1 MSVKK
6 FFRGIMSVFLTASIL
21 MGTAYAEP
29 SDNMPSET
37 LKTSDTD
44 VPGESDNAVNSS
56 YPGYFDIDR
65 GDIVLQDGMRA
76 VFLTPGVDFSVNDPG
91 LDTVFDKAASY
102 GMNTVIFN
110 SSYDG
115 KYFYSLDLTAEDQL
129 EKSVEAAR
137 FAGMR
142 AYVTLD
148 VNMLLN
154 RVTEQGGGLKEG
166 FSAAVHKFAMKNICD
181 GIIITNYYTEDSK
194 KMHAE
199 YLRSGSGIG
208 YENWLYETN
217 RYIMRTVSEVI
228 KKTTATTP
236 VGIYIEDMWANS
248 DANNKGSE
256 TSAEFQALYDGYCD
270 TKDYIEQGYTDFI
283 LVKAEGSTKSEALN
297 YNNVISWWNELSA
310 SNNVGM
316 YVCHINENVGN
327 VDGWFVDE
335 LLTQLSELEP
345 LSSIGGSVFSSF
357 AALNENKLDFTSY
370 LIKYFNDQINTGS
383 LSKKLT
389 ITSPTQQQYTT
400 TDSSVKFQGT
410 FDENFDVYF
419 NGEKIQLNEVGNF
432 FFQEHLKVGNN
443 YFTIEHKGEKMNYV
457 INRYVDV
464 IKSVENTE
472 NITVEGGT
480 RIMLSAI
487 VYSGSDVSASIN
499 GKIIIMKEMQV
510 SDKVDVNGS
519 YSEYVGYYDVPEGII
534 GKEQK
539 LGNITYYGIYREQG
553 SNPAEEYVTG
563 GTVTIAAKPEPPR
576 TDIEFEIRDQSTAGT
591 GEVVGTMDPVV
602 TESETVKYIR
612 VLNNYTHVYD
622 GTTIEDAP
630 SPIFSEMPINTLD
643 YYKSSYKS
651 KTKEYYISTSGRRYL
666 KDDVKLITDRGIGNN
681 PLVVKSVGNY
691 SSGKSFI
698 KIGTEAKITFNVTV
712 DQKYHTETYGD
723 FGVTKFNAQY
733 VYITFDNI
741 TSITKLPDFS
751 NCAMFSEGVWETVKE
766 DGIPKFRMK
775 LKLRQAGVYSGV
787 AAEYDGNGDLIL
799 TFNIP
804 TATLAGKTI
813 MIDPGHGWN
822 NINPNV
828 WDPGVV
834 GEVTEQEIALAVA
847 KKLETKLTEM
857 GATVIR
863 LHTEEKHYYV
873 NDRAIQGVKN
883 DVDMYISLH
892 CNGSTSTQ
900 AHGVEAYYFTPFSQP
915 LAEYINNNLASL
927 YDNTFYGDG
936 TKSSRGDQYS
946 YYYVTLEQSFPSV
959 LVEMGFVSNRTE
971 CLIMAKD
978 ENQTLMA
985 NSIANGIKSYFT
997 RSSLG

>member
-1 MSVKK
+1 MSAKK
-6 FFRGIMSVFLTASIL
+6 LFRGIVSVFLAASVLAGI
-21 MGTAYAEP
+21 AYAQP
-29 SDNMPSET
+29 SDDLSSET
-37 LKTSDTD
+37 RQEQSTELPDNTTS
-44 VPGESDNAVNSS
+44 SS
-56 YPGYFDIDR
+56 YPGYFDVERDNIF
-65 GDIVLQDGMRA
+65 LQDGMRA
-76 VFLTPGVDFSVNDPG
+76 VFLTPGVDFSINDP
-91 LDTVFDKAASY
+91 DPVFDKAAGY
-102 GMNTVIFN
+102 GMNTAIFN
-110 SSYDG
+110 SVYDG
-115 KYFYSLDLTAEDQL
+115 KYFYSLDLGAQDKL
-129 EKSVEAAR
+129 SKAVNAAR
-137 FAGMR
+137 YAGMR

-148 VNMLLN
+148 VNILLN
-154 RVTEQGGGLKEG
+154 RVIEQGGGLKDG
-166 FSAAVHKFAMKNICD
+166 FSAAVHKFAMKYICD
-181 GIIITNYYTEDSK
+181 GIIITNYYTTDSD

-208 YENWLYETN
+208 YENWLYEIN
-217 RYIMRTVSEVI
+217 RYILRTVSEVI
-228 KKTTATTP
+228 CKTTATTP
-236 VGIYIEDMWANS
+236 VGLYIEDMWANS
-248 DANNKGSE
+248 DVNEKGSE
-256 TSAEFQALYDGYCD
+256 TTAEFQALYDGYCD
-270 TKDYIEQGYTDFI
+270 TKNYIEQGYADFI
-283 LVKAEGSTKSEALN
+283 LVKAEGSTTGKALN
-297 YNNVISWWNELSA
+297 YNSVISWWNELA
-310 SNNVGM
+310 SKNNVRM
-316 YVCHINENVGN
+316 YVCHMNENIGN
-327 VDGWFVDE
+327 VDGWHVDQIVK
-335 LLTQLSELEP
+335 QLFELES
-345 LSSIGGSVFSSF
+345 LSNIGGSAFNSF
-357 AALNENKLDFTSY
+357 AALEENKLDSTTT

-383 LSKKLT
+383 LSKELT
-389 ITSPTQQQYTT
+389 MISPTKLQYTT
-400 TDSSVKFQGT
+400 TDSSVKFQGS

-419 NGEKIQLNEVGNF
+419 NGEKIQLNEAGNF
-432 FFQEHLKVGNN
+432 FFQEHLTIGYN
-443 YFTIEHKGEKMNYV
+443 YFTIEHKGNKMNYV
-457 INRYVDV
+457 INRYLEVF
-464 IKSVENTE
+464 KSVENTE

-480 RIMLSAI
+480 RITVSAV
-487 VYSGSDVSASIN
+487 VYSGSAVSASIN
-499 GKIIIMKEMQV
+499 GKLIQMRELQS
-510 SDKVDVNGS
+510 SDKVDANSS
-519 YSEYVGYYDVPEGII
+519 YSEYVGYYDAPDGII

-539 LGNITYYGIYREQG
+539 LGNITYYARYEEPG
-553 SNPAEEYVTG
+553 SKKQEKYMTG
-563 GTVTIAAKPEPPR
+563 GTVTVAAKPEPPR

-602 TESETVKYIR
+602 TEAETVKYIK

-622 GTTIEDAP
+622 GKTTGDEP
-630 SPIFSEMPINTLD
+630 SPIFSEMPISTLD

-723 FGVTKFNAQY
+723 YGVTKFNAQY
-733 VYITFDNI
+733 VYITFENI

-822 NINPNV
+822 NINPTV

-847 KKLETKLTEM
+847 KKLEARLTEM

-863 LHTEEKHYYV
+863 LRTESQHYYV
-873 NDRAIQGVKN
+873 NIRAMEGVKN
-883 DVDMYISLH
+883 DVDMYVSLH

-900 AHGVEAYYFTPFSQP
+900 AHGVEVFYFTPFSQP
-915 LAEYINNNLASL
+915 LAEYINNNLVSL
-927 YDNTFYGDG
+927 YDNTLYADG
-936 TKSSRGDQYS
+936 TNSNRGDQYS

-959 LVEMGFVSNRTE
+959 LVEMGFASNKRE
-971 CLIMAKD
+971 CLTMAKD

-985 NSIANGIKSYFT
+985 NSIADGIKNYFT
-997 RSSLG
+997 RSNLSG